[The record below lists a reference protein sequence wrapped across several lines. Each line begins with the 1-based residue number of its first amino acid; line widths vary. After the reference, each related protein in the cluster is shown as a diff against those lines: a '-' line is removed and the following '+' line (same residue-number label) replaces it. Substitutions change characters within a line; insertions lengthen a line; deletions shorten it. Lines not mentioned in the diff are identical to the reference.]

1 MPISASSTPAT
12 TIMPDDRIWPERA
25 GSMTPLLRERAA
37 AIEAQREL
45 TADVLDALHE
55 RELFRLTL
63 PAHAGGYELPV
74 PVLAAVTEI
83 IAGADAST
91 AWCLG
96 QAFGCA
102 MSAAFMDEDA
112 AREVFGPPDA
122 VLAWGAGAQGTA
134 VATDGG
140 YRVTGTWKF
149 ASGAKHA
156 TWLGGHCMVYEADGN
171 PRLGAN
177 GVHANRT
184 ALFPREQAAIADDWY
199 VMGLRGTRSEGYTV
213 EDLFVES
220 RLTLDRET
228 PAECRLDSTLYIFPT
243 TNVYASVFSG
253 VALGIARAMLDD
265 LVGLARKKSQRGART
280 SMRDSAVVHTRLAEL
295 EAQLRGRARLPAR
308 DDSRGLGR
316 GGGLPRAHDGAAR
329 PHPARDHVRHQSG
342 DRGLRAGLPPRGRD
356 CDIRGPC
363 LRTQVPRC
371 ARGLAASPGA
381 PHELRDGGPPH
392 ARPRHRDDLHV
403 TVEACFAPGSGG
415 RGTVSA
421 RKLLVHRV
429 WRFPCARIFDAI
441 MLLCALHSM
450 AQRRLECAAKE
461 SRHTQPKP
469 RTERLRDDR

>member
-1 MPISASSTPAT
+1 MPISAPRTPAT
-12 TIMPDDRIWPERA
+12 TITPDDRIWPERVH
-25 GSMTPLLRERAA
+25 SMVPLLRERAA
-37 AIEAQREL
+37 TIEAEREL
-45 TADVLDALHE
+45 TADVLEALHE

-63 PAHAGGYELPV
+63 PAHVGGHELPI

-102 MSAAFMDEDA
+102 MSAAFLDEDA

-134 VATDGG
+134 VAADGG
-140 YRVTGTWKF
+140 YLVNGSWKF

-156 TWLGGHCMVYEADGN
+156 TWLGGHCMVYEADGS
-171 PRLGAN
+171 PRLDAN

-184 ALFPREQAAIADDWY
+184 ALFPRDQAAIADDWY

-265 LVGLARKKSQRGART
+265 LVALARKKSPRGART
-280 SMRDSAVVHTRLAEL
+280 SMRESAVIHTRLAEL
-295 EAQLRGRARLPAR
+295 EAQL
-308 DDSRGLGR
+308 
-316 GGGLPRAHDGAAR
+316 GAAR
-329 PHPARDHVRHQSG
+329 AYQRETIRDVW
-342 DRGLRAGLPPRGRD
+342 A
-356 CDIRGPC
+356 
-363 LRTQVPRC
+363 
-371 ARGLAASPGA
+371 
-381 PHELRDGGPPH
+381 E
-392 ARPRHRDDLHV
+392 
-403 TVEACFAPGSGG
+403 VEAS
-415 RGTVSA
+415 RELT
-421 RKLLVHRV
+421 
-429 WRFPCARIFDAI
+429 
-441 MLLCALHSM
+441 M
-450 AQRRLECAAKE
+450 AQRARIRLATTYAINQATAVTEHVYRLAGATAIFE
-461 SRHTQPKP
+461 DHAFERRFRDAHAVSQQVQGRHTNFETVG
-469 RTERLRDDR
+469 RHMLDLDIETIFM

>member
-1 MPISASSTPAT
+1 MPISASSAPAT

-25 GSMTPLLRERAA
+25 RSMTPLLRERAA
-37 AIEAQREL
+37 AIEAEREL

-63 PAHAGGYELPV
+63 PAHVGGYELPV

-140 YRVTGTWKF
+140 YRVNGTWKF

-171 PRLGAN
+171 PRLDAH

-184 ALFPREQAAIADDWY
+184 ALFPREQAEIADDWY

-213 EDLFVES
+213 DDLFVES

-228 PAECRLDSTLYIFPT
+228 PEECRLDSTLYIFPT

-265 LVGLARKKSQRGART
+265 LLALAGTKSPRGART
-280 SMRDSAVVHTRLAEL
+280 SMRESSVIHTRLAEL
-295 EAQLRGRARLPAR
+295 EAQLG
-308 DDSRGLGR
+308 
-316 GGGLPRAHDGAAR
+316 
-329 PHPARDHVRHQSG
+329 
-342 DRGLRAGLPPRGRD
+342 
-356 CDIRGPC
+356 
-363 LRTQVPRC
+363 
-371 ARGLAASPGA
+371 
-381 PHELRDGGPPH
+381 
-392 ARPRHRDDLHV
+392 
-403 TVEACFAPGSGG
+403 
-415 RGTVSA
+415 SA
-421 RKLLVHRV
+421 RAYQRETVREV
-429 WRFPCARIFDAI
+429 WVEVDATREI
-441 MLLCALHSM
+441 TM
-450 AQRRLECAAKE
+450 AQRARIRLATTYAINQATAVTEQVYRLAGATAIFE
-461 SRHTQPKP
+461 SRAFERRFRDAHAVSQQVQGRHTNFETVG
-469 RTERLRDDR
+469 RYMLDLDIETIFM